1 MQGIGIE
8 NYGERPHLID
18 VSLPEPGAGEIEVE
32 LYAASRNPLDE
43 AVAAGYLASLGEFR
57 FPLILGFDGAGVV
70 RRLGSGVTDFAAGD
84 RVFGQFWGV
93 PMQFGTFAEATL
105 VQARPTLGALG
116 RIPDSIGFEHA
127 AASPTAAMTAAGS
140 LDSSGAKP
148 GDTVLILGATG
159 GVGTFAVQEAKARG
173 IRVIAPA
180 RPEVSDALRE
190 LGVDE
195 VLPRDGALAD
205 QISGLGAIDF
215 AAVLDFAGAADSVEV
230 AAESVRDGGTVVS
243 TAYGLPDNL
252 RSQNRIVAMDYVLDE
267 KPARLEQLADSLAA
281 GTVRPVITHE
291 IGLEDAA
298 RVVAPDN
305 GGLRG
310 KTVIRL
316 R

>member
-8 NYGERPHLID
+8 NYGEQPHLID
-18 VSLPEPGAGEIEVE
+18 VPLPDPGAGEIEVE

-43 AVAAGYLASLGEFR
+43 AVAAGYLAGLGEFR

-70 RRLGSGVTDFAAGD
+70 RRLGSDVNEFAVGD

-105 VQARPTLGALG
+105 VQARPTLGALR
-116 RIPDSIGFEHA
+116 RIPDSVGFEHA
-127 AASPTAAMTAAGS
+127 AAAPTAAMTAAGA

-148 GDTVLILGATG
+148 GDTILILGATG

-180 RPEVSDALRE
+180 RREVSDALRE

-195 VLPRDGALAD
+195 VLPRDGTLAD
-205 QISGLGAIDF
+205 AVVGLGATGF

-230 AAESVRDGGTVVS
+230 AAEGVRDGGTVVS
-243 TAYGLPDNL
+243 TAYGVPDSL

-267 KPARLEQLADSLAA
+267 KPARLDHLADSLAA
-281 GTVRPVITHE
+281 GTIRPVIAHE

-298 RVVAPDN
+298 RGVAPDN